1 MIDIDID
8 VDNDMIKIADIYD
21 RFQEHIKLKGEPQKN
36 DKRIWEN
43 VDSMTEQQLCDLTN
57 FANDNKFYDSKM
69 EEWIEEVAER
79 EPFFI
84 RQNKDKNKSRRN
96 NEMIWK
102 LMMQAREVMQ
112 ARLKEMN
119 DPRNTLFK

>member
-1 MIDIDID
+1 MIDTD
-8 VDNDMIKIADIYD
+8 VDTDMIKMAEIYE
-21 RFQEHIKLKGEPQKN
+21 RFEEHIKLKGETHKN
-36 DKRIWEN
+36 DKWIWQT

-57 FANDNKFYDSKM
+57 FASDNKFYDLKM

-79 EPFFI
+79 EPFFV

-119 DPRNTLFK
+119 DPRNNLFT